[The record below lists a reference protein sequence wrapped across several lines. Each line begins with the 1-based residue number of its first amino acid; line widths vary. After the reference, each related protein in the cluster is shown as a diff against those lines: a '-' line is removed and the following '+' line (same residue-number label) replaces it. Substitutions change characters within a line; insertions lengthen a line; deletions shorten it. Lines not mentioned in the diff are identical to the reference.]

1 MAASIGPGVRIGLA
15 RGGALGDEHEL
26 AVAGADRVDGDER
39 LAGLGAGGVGR
50 AHEHQRDGAQ
60 GLGLDGGDGLA
71 DHAAD
76 DHRRIVG
83 TRAQRVHPRVTTLG
97 RVSWPAGTLVLPSIL
112 SADFGAFRSQVVELL
127 DAGARAFH
135 VDVMDGHF
143 VPVITFGP
151 RVVSSFADLV
161 HERGGTIDVHLM
173 IEQPERQLR
182 RVREGRRRLVH
193 GARRDLPAPAPHA
206 RADPRARHD
215 APASRSTPP
224 RRSRRC
230 ARRRAR
236 PTCCSACRST
246 RAGAARSS
254 SRPRSSGSAS
264 CAALLRPGMGL
275 EVDGGVAPA
284 TIARCHA
291 AGANLMVAG
300 SAIYDQ
306 PSPGEAWQALV
317 ALVAGA

>member
-1 MAASIGPGVRIGLA
+1 
-15 RGGALGDEHEL
+15 
-26 AVAGADRVDGDER
+26 
-39 LAGLGAGGVGR
+39 VG
-50 AHEHQRDGAQ
+50 
-60 GLGLDGGDGLA
+60 
-71 DHAAD
+71 
-76 DHRRIVG
+76 
-83 TRAQRVHPRVTTLG
+83 
-97 RVSWPAGTLVLPSIL
+97 WPAGTLVIPSIL

-173 IEQPERQLR
+173 IEQPERQLP
-182 RVREGRRRLVH
+182 EF
-193 GARRDLPAPAPHA
+193 AQ
-206 RADPRARHD
+206 
-215 APASRSTPP
+215 
-224 RRSRRC
+224 
-230 ARRRAR
+230 
-236 PTCCSACRST
+236 
-246 RAGAARSS
+246 AGADSCTVHVETCPHLHYTLGLIHELGMTAGATLNPATPTAALREAAREADVLLCMSVN
-254 SRPRSSGSAS
+254 PGWGGQKFIEAS
-264 CAALLRPGMGL
+264 IDRLGELRALLRPGMGL

-300 SAIYDQ
+300 SAIYSQ
-306 PSPGEAWQALV
+306 PSPGEAWRALS